1 MQNDIMI
8 TLDETD
14 RQNLILH
21 LLNRTDVIDGYSKFY
36 NLIYLLKRELAA
48 FGILD
53 DYKFNSYYLT
63 IKDKT
68 LENDLDALILQR
80 LVDNDPVKIDS
91 AHKHK
96 IRINSNGKLHM
107 KFFNV
112 DKKLRNKLGNETL
125 KKIDELLKK
134 YNSLPIEKVMAISK
148 EQQHPPITSS

>member
-1 MQNDIMI
+1 MI

-36 NLIYLLKRELAA
+36 NLIYLLKREEP
-48 FGILD
+48 GILD
-53 DYKFNSYYLT
+53 DYKFNSHYLT

-80 LVDNDPVKIDS
+80 LVDNDPVKINS

-96 IRINSNGKLHM
+96 IKINRNGKLHL

-112 DKKLRNKLGNETL
+112 DKKLQNKLGNETL

-134 YNSLPIEKVMAISK
+134 YNSMPIDKVMTISK
-148 EQQHPPITSS
+148 ERQQSPVSSF